1 MDLLSVA
8 IGIIATGTAYAMV
21 LYIAAV
27 GLSVTM
33 GLLGIANLAHG
44 AFAMAG
50 GYAMVWGLD
59 RLGLPFAVAVLLACA
74 LVGVASVVM
83 ERVLYS
89 RFYARPELDQVVMSV
104 GLLFMSVA
112 VAQYLFG
119 PSPMSVRLPSVFAGS
134 LPLLGSA
141 SLPVYRGFLIVFGGA
156 VFLLLWAGIERT
168 MLGAR
173 IRAAVDNR
181 FMAQAV
187 GVNTRL
193 LFVTVFALG
202 SMLAALGGALGADM
216 MALTP
221 DYALEHL
228 VYFLIVVA
236 VGGLGSVRGPFA
248 AALLLGIGDTACKI
262 LAPQAGAFFVY
273 VALFVLLMAR
283 PRGLFG
289 RAA

>member
-1 MDLLSVA
+1 MELLSVA
-8 IGIIATGTAYAMV
+8 TGIVATGTAYAMV

-59 RLGLPFAVAVLLACA
+59 RLGLSFGVAVLLACV

-83 ERVLYS
+83 ERVLYR
-89 RFYARPELDQVVMSV
+89 RFYARSELDQVVMSV

-112 VAQYLFG
+112 VAQFLFG
-119 PSPMSVRLPSVFAGS
+119 PSPLSVRLPGLLTGSV
-134 LPLLGSA
+134 PLVGDA
-141 SLPVYRGFLIVFGGA
+141 SLPVYRGFLILFGGA
-156 VFLLLWAGIERT
+156 IFLLLWAGIERT

-187 GVNTRL
+187 GVNTDL

-221 DYALEHL
+221 DYALAHL
-228 VYFLIVVA
+228 VYFMIVVA
-236 VGGLGSVRGPFA
+236 VGGLGSVRGPFV

-273 VALFVLLMAR
+273 VALFVLLLAR

-289 RAA
+289 RTA

>member
-1 MDLLSVA
+1 MNVLSTVA
-8 IGIIATGTAYAMV
+8 GIAFTGTAYAMI

-50 GYAMVWGLD
+50 GYAAIWGLN
-59 RLGLPFAVAVLLACA
+59 RLGLPFGLAVVFACLAIGAV
-74 LVGVASVVM
+74 SVVM
-83 ERVLYS
+83 ERALYS

-112 VAQYLFG
+112 SAQYLFG
-119 PSPMSVRLPSVFAGS
+119 PSPLSVKLPSLLTGS
-134 LPLLGSA
+134 IPLVGTA
-141 SLPVYRGFLIVFGGA
+141 SLPVYRGFLIGFGVA
-156 VFLLLWAGIERT
+156 IFVLLWIGIERT

-221 DYALEHL
+221 DYALAHL
-228 VYFLIVVA
+228 VYFMIVVS
-236 VGGLGSVRGPFA
+236 VGGLGSVRGPFF
-248 AALLLGIGDTACKI
+248 AALLLGVGDTACRV
-262 LAPQAGAFFVY
+262 LLPQLGAFFVY
-273 VALFVLLMAR
+273 VALFVLLLFR
-283 PRGLFG
+283 PQGLFG
-289 RAA
+289 RRT